1 MERSFDMTNAPLLS
15 VAELQRLQE
24 FSTPTLSNAIETF
37 GVRPRSEGYMNASI
51 RCLQPVCKPMVGYS
65 VTGRFRCA
73 ERPAPGQ
80 GASRSEYWKWLS
92 SIPEPRVVVL
102 QDVDEPPGV
111 GSFWGEIQATIHLA
125 LGCVGTVTN
134 GGVRDLEEVQALG
147 FYYFAAHVAVSHAYV
162 HLVNF
167 GTPVEVGGVTV
178 HPGQLIHADPH
189 GVLLIPDE
197 VSPYLAE
204 VAEAYEAVEQEF
216 VRKVRAS
223 GFSPDRLKTEYES
236 FAARRSALRPPPGF
250 RAGR

>member
-1 MERSFDMTNAPLLS
+1 MTNAPLLS

-24 FSTPTLSNAIETF
+24 FGTPTLSNAIETF
-37 GVRPRSEGYMNASI
+37 EVRPRNEGYMHASI
-51 RCLQPVCKPMVGYS
+51 RCLQPVSKAMVGYA

-73 ERPAPGQ
+73 EPPALGK
-80 GASRSEYWKWLS
+80 GALRSEYWKWLT

-125 LGCVGTVTN
+125 LGCVGTVTK

-147 FYYFAAHVAVSHAYV
+147 FYYFAGHVAVSHAYV
-162 HLVNF
+162 HLVDF

-189 GVLLIPDE
+189 GVLLIPDQ
-197 VSPYLAE
+197 VAAYLAE

-216 VRKVRAS
+216 VRKVRAPD
-223 GFSPDRLKTEYES
+223 FSLDRLKAEYEI
-236 FAARRSALRPPPGF
+236 FASRRSALRPPPGF
-250 RAGR
+250 RA

>member
-1 MERSFDMTNAPLLS
+1 MERSFDMTNAPPLS
-15 VAELQRLQE
+15 VAELQRLQV
-24 FSTPTLSNAIETF
+24 FSTPTLSNAIEVF
-37 GVRPRSEGYMNASI
+37 RVRPRNEGYMNASI
-51 RCLQPVCKPMVGYS
+51 RCLQPVAKPMVGYA

-73 ERPAPGQ
+73 EPPALGQ
-80 GASRSEYWKWLS
+80 AASRFKYWKWLAK
-92 SIPEPRVVVL
+92 IPEPRVVVL

-147 FYYFAAHVAVSHAYV
+147 FCYFAAHVAVSHAYV
-162 HLVNF
+162 HLVDF
-167 GTPVEVGGVTV
+167 GTPVEVGGVAV
-178 HPGQLIHADPH
+178 HPAQLIHADQH

-197 VSPYLAE
+197 VAPYLAQ
-204 VAEAYEAVEQEF
+204 VAEAYEAVEQDLM
-216 VRKVRAS
+216 RRVRAAD
-223 GFSPDRLKTEYES
+223 FSPERLTAEYES